1 MKFKELHSI
10 IDKNVGLYVI
20 DSNKNVYINTLDSST
35 HVIPSNNV
43 MSIINESDVVS
54 VSGAFDGIDSYTY
67 VIINAS
73 VNKARFKEI
82 IASLADGIK
91 WELYTLDGI
100 AYANYFD
107 VSSTSKHVITLE
119 ELIATNPIIDKIE
132 TIIDDYDEVI
142 IKYTV

>member
-20 DSNKNVYINTLDSST
+20 DSDKNVYINTLDSSI
-35 HVIPSNNV
+35 HVTPSNNE
-43 MSIINESDVVS
+43 MTIIDESDIVS
-54 VSGAFDGIDSYTY
+54 VSWAFDGIDSYTY
-67 VIINAS
+67 VIINAP
-73 VNKARFKEI
+73 VYKARFKEI
-82 IASLADGIK
+82 IASLADGTK
-91 WELYTLDGI
+91 WELYTSDGI

-132 TIIDDYDEVI
+132 ATINDYDEVI
-142 IKYTV
+142 VKYTV